1 MDVAD
6 GVGDGVDGGAVGVGQ
21 NERVALAPQGQ
32 SAAEGDLGD
41 RPAREG
47 AGEGVS
53 AAGGVGQVSPG
64 GIDLAGGGVDQGD
77 GFVTAVDPG
86 GVGQR
91 GQDDHVAGGVRARRS
106 AGRVS

>member
-1 MDVAD
+1 VDVAD

-41 RPAREG
+41 RPEG

-53 AAGGVGQVSPG
+53 VAVVLIRVTVS
-64 GIDLAGGGVDQGD
+64 
-77 GFVTAVDPG
+77 
-86 GVGQR
+86 
-91 GQDDHVAGGVRARRS
+91 
-106 AGRVS
+106 

>member
-1 MDVAD
+1 MVA
-6 GVGDGVDGGAVGVGQ
+6 VLK
-21 NERVALAPQGQ
+21 NALQTEECEYLTTENA
-32 SAAEGDLGD
+32 
-41 RPAREG
+41 
-47 AGEGVS
+47 VS
-53 AAGGVGQVSPG
+53 AAGGVGQVPPG
-64 GIDLAGGGVDQGD
+64 EIDLAGGGVDQGD